1 MILDFFPVN
10 IFVHRIH
17 LLDSLIEFFYNKFKF
32 NQPSGVEETN
42 LLETA
47 MSFGLNSVR
56 SCFFFANVHAF
67 FVLFRTTAGL
77 FFLST

>member
-56 SCFFFANVHAF
+56 TCFFFCKRSCFFCAF
-67 FVLFRTTAGL
+67 SDYRRSV
-77 FFLST
+77 FF